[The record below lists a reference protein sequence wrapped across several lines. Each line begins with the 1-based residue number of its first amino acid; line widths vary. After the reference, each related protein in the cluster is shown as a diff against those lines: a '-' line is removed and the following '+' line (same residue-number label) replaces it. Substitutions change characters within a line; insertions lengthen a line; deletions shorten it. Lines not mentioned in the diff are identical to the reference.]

1 MQQGRAVVRDATPDA
16 ATGAA
21 SRMRVSVPWAEV
33 AAGILAF
40 SLVALLAANGGGYWP
55 TAWSWTAFL
64 LSWVSIVVVLLFA
77 PVSLSRTE
85 QALLV
90 ASFALVGW
98 IAVAAMW
105 SESVP
110 RTMLEVQRVAAYV
123 GVVVACMVVVRARSY
138 GSLLVGAWAGVV
150 VASTYSLATRLFP
163 DRYGQFDP
171 IAGYRLSAPIGYWN
185 ALGILAVFG
194 IILAL
199 GLAARARAVTGALA
213 AASLLVLVPTLYF
226 TFSRGAW
233 VALGVGLAVAVA
245 LDPRRFQLLIVGAVL
260 AACPAIAVGT
270 AYGSAALTRPTTSLA
285 SAVREGHRLALLLAV
300 LAIVQVAVLL
310 ALRALERR
318 IEVPARVRKAAAAA
332 AAVVVVVA
340 LAVGVARVGGPEEI
354 GPRIREGFLVRT
366 PPSGLN
372 ERLFS
377 LSGNGR
383 ADLWSVAWRR
393 FERSPLTGAGPGT
406 YEISWMRERLYG
418 LKVRDAHNLY
428 VEAMA
433 ELGLVGT
440 ALLVMVLVLPLAA
453 LLRGRR
459 RGLVPVAAGAYA
471 AFLVHAGVDWD
482 WEVPAVTATALV
494 CGMAVLGASR
504 PAEGRP
510 VHRGV
515 WGATAA
521 AMLVMAVFSFAGIVG
536 NSALAAADD
545 AARAGTPARA
555 ERDAGRAETWQ
566 PWSSE
571 ALRVAGEAQLALG
584 RRTEARSTFSRAIAR
599 DPLNWELW
607 FDLAVASDGR
617 ARTRAAR
624 RAERL
629 NPRSPQIA
637 AARVELGLEPA
648 R

>member
-1 MQQGRAVVRDATPDA
+1 MERGRAAAGDATPGA
-16 ATGAA
+16 VTSAA
-21 SRMRVSVPWAEV
+21 SRVRVAVPWSEV
-33 AAGILAF
+33 AAGVFAF
-40 SLVALLAANGGGYWP
+40 SLVAILAANGGGYWP

-64 LSWVSIVVVLLFA
+64 LSWGSIVVILFVA
-77 PVSLSRTE
+77 PVWLGRTE

-98 IAVAAMW
+98 IAAAATW

-110 RTMLEVQRVAAYV
+110 STMLEVQRVAAYV
-123 GVVVACMVVVRARSY
+123 AIVVACMVVVRSRSY
-138 GSLLVGAWAGVV
+138 GSLLVGAWAGITVV
-150 VASTYSLATRLFP
+150 STYSLATRLFP
-163 DRYGQFDP
+163 ERLGQFDP
-171 IAGYRLSAPIGYWN
+171 IAYYRLSAPIGYWN
-185 ALGILAVFG
+185 ALGILAAFG

-199 GLAARARAVTGALA
+199 GLVARARAVVGALA
-213 AASLLVLVPTLYF
+213 AVSLLVLVPTLYF

-245 LDPRRFQLLIVGAVL
+245 LDPRRFQLLVVGTAL
-260 AACPAIAVGT
+260 AACPAVAVWS
-270 AYGSAALTRPTTSLA
+270 AYGSTALTRPTTSLE
-285 SAVREGHRLALLLAV
+285 SAVREGHGLALLLAV
-300 LAIVQVAVLL
+300 LAIEQVAVLL
-310 ALRALERR
+310 TLRGLERR
-318 IEVPARVRKAAAAA
+318 IEVPAGVRKAAAAA
-332 AAVVVVVA
+332 AAVVLASA
-340 LAVGVARVGGPEEI
+340 LAVGVVRVGGPEEI
-354 GPRIREGFLVRT
+354 GPRVREGFLVPA

-377 LSGNGR
+377 LSGSGR
-383 ADLWSVAWRR
+383 ADLWSVAWGR

-406 YEISWMRERLYG
+406 YEISWMRERPSS
-418 LKVRDAHNLY
+418 LKVRDAHSLY
-428 VEAMA
+428 IEAMA

-440 ALLVMVLVLPLAA
+440 ALLVFVLLLPLAA
-453 LLRGRR
+453 LRRGRR
-459 RGLVPVAAGAYA
+459 RRLVPIAAGGYT

-494 CGMAVLGASR
+494 CGMAILGASR
-504 PAEGRP
+504 SAEGRP
-510 VHRGV
+510 VHRWV
-515 WGATAA
+515 WGATATV
-521 AMLVMAVFSFAGIVG
+521 MLAVAVFSFAGVIG
-536 NSALAAADD
+536 NGALAAADD
-545 AARAGTPARA
+545 AARADTPARA

-584 RRTEARSTFSRAIAR
+584 RRAEARSTFSRAIGR
-599 DPLNWELW
+599 DPQNWELW

-637 AARVELGLEPA
+637 GARVELGLEPA